1 MISLEFI
8 LNLKAWITER
18 NASNGAAHGPTEM
31 KVLWSLL
38 GSRGHRLMESRVVK
52 ELPSDIWHHLL
63 LSSLNQKKRGRKVR
77 SRLQKMSPCMSH
89 YVRYF
94 VIYLYIYIFLNNR
107 RRSMATQQGYVR
119 ELWVELFLKHDDS
132 WSNHLMW
139 PDIMCTLSA
148 DFFCW
153 TKAFS
158 GLIQQN
164 KTQWHSELS
173 PAAYFLQFSEA
184 QPEYQIP
191 KIMPQV
197 STCWFAFADW
207 DFEERFLH
215 NKVSTGNWAKF
226 DKLCW
231 KHMSAAI
238 PICSLKQ
245 SVILSSVLQQ
255 LCCLSINSVTNDNST
270 NVWNTIAD
278 CLCAAQRQFWGP
290 VFFFFL
296 PRKWI
301 NTAAPLL
308 DG

>member
-1 MISLEFI
+1 MEQRMDPLKWKCWTEGTGWWRVESWKSCPLISGTTCCYPLWARRKEGKKSSHVCRKCHRACRI
-8 LNLKAWITER
+8 LCSI
-18 NASNGAAHGPTEM
+18 
-31 KVLWSLL
+31 LL
-38 GSRGHRLMESRVVK
+38 
-52 ELPSDIWHHLL
+52 
-63 LSSLNQKKRGRKVR
+63 
-77 SRLQKMSPCMSH
+77 
-89 YVRYF
+89 F
-94 VIYLYIYIFLNNR
+94 IYLYIYIFKINR

-119 ELWVELFLKHDDS
+119 ELWVDFFLKHDDS

-148 DFFCW
+148 DFFVGP
-153 TKAFS
+153 KHPS

-231 KHMSAAI
+231 KHMSVAI
-238 PICSLKQ
+238 PVCSL
-245 SVILSSVLQQ
+245 
-255 LCCLSINSVTNDNST
+255 
-270 NVWNTIAD
+270 
-278 CLCAAQRQFWGP
+278 
-290 VFFFFL
+290 
-296 PRKWI
+296 
-301 NTAAPLL
+301 
-308 DG
+308 